1 MPGYLLMIPH
11 HQGLMIRAMMPL
23 LLFQLQDVSSFR
35 KQRIEEVEQSW
46 SLQQQKNSQIIYNFL
61 QFHEIN
67 LYLLYIS

>member
-46 SLQQQKNSQIIYNFL
+46 NLQQKKKKIAKSFITLYNFMR
-61 QFHEIN
+61 
-67 LYLLYIS
+67 